1 MDVLEYW
8 TPAVDWGQFHQG
20 PLSDRMW
27 SAFKNLVLL
36 CHAAEY
42 WRDAVRANR
51 LTPQPR
57 PMYTPESRYMRKK
70 RLGEWRRPLR
80 QSETHM
86 HRAAFLAE
94 EKIAEMSYLIGPED
108 KGKPDHS
115 LWFACALSVGR
126 LLGHERARYK
136 SIAFRAFDA
145 DTDLA
150 GADPSVTAKRWLV
163 NAGYADDD
171 PRL

>member
-8 TPAVDWGQFHQG
+8 APCDRLGQFHQG

-51 LTPQPR
+51 LTAQPR
-57 PMYTPESRYMRKK
+57 PMYTLK
-70 RLGEWRRPLR
+70 LGICARSALTSGAGHFGNPKPICTVPPSWQTRRCR
-80 QSETHM
+80 N
-86 HRAAFLAE
+86 A
-94 EKIAEMSYLIGPED
+94 YLIGPGD
-108 KGKPDHS
+108 QGKPDHS

-126 LLGHERARYK
+126 SLGHERARYK
-136 SIAFRAFDA
+136 SVAFSAFNADA
-145 DTDLA
+145 DLA
-150 GADPSVTAKRWLV
+150 GADPSVTAKRWLT
-163 NAGYADDD
+163 NAGFADAD
-171 PRL
+171 PTL